1 MRTWLPLSMIG
12 LALAGPAA
20 GPANAQGVPTFDLRL
35 FAERQAILDQT
46 DQDLALQQD
55 RLTREE
61 ELAEIERQQLASL
74 EGLMD
79 AMSLGSGDVAG
90 TVAGLEAGQGAVED
104 VESAAASLYAPE
116 DNNPAAARMF
126 GDAREGIEELII
138 RAARH
143 TYSLPG
149 VSRAGLSLV
158 QWRCLLQALIW
169 QESRFQIGAR
179 SPVGAFGLTQIMP
192 GTAGDLGIYPAYYD
206 DPWLQVTGGARYLAQ
221 MLNMFDGNIIHA
233 LAAYNA
239 GPGNVQN
246 YGGVPPF
253 AETQHYVV
261 VIPQQYNSYLAAVGG
276 IDALGTIDPVLLANA
291 SFSLSAHGAGV
302 YGDYSLVSVRAAALR
317 VQDIIT
323 RIGETEDL
331 HEAIALNTYA
341 RAELAQLK
349 AQLTYLTTKSSH
361 ILDSRGTHDGK
372 KTLTEAEIDRVV
384 RRFENQWGERHSP
397 KLGHTSHLLMAFP
410 VGTSGEE
417 VRAITEAVC
426 ERFFQGEGS
435 QFDYIA
441 AIHQDRAHPHAHI
454 VLNRRSKDGEMFFL
468 GKDHHFNY
476 DAFRVAMVEAAQ
488 VHGIRLEATRRL
500 DRGVTTYR
508 AEIDEVY
515 KARDEGHPPVERQ
528 RTGADLAAALETVAR
543 NALTYRGL
551 AAEASRSN
559 FEDVAEALERP
570 GALGTAV
577 LVDRSADTGGC
588 DSPEKC
594 LEVIPAPTRQLK
606 KLTISYQ

>member
-12 LALAGPAA
+12 LALAVPHVGTAV
-20 GPANAQGVPTFDLRL
+20 AQGVPTFDLRL
-35 FAERQAILDQT
+35 FAERQAIVEQT
-46 DQDLALQQD
+46 DRDLALQQD

-79 AMSLGSGDVAG
+79 AVSLGSGDVAG
-90 TVAGLEAGQGAVED
+90 TVAGLEAGQGVVQGSGGD
-104 VESAAASLYAPE
+104 IESAAASLYAPE

-126 GDAREGIEELII
+126 GDAREGVEELII

-143 TYSLPG
+143 THSLPG

-221 MLNMFDGNIIHA
+221 MLNMFDGNVIHA

-239 GPGNVQN
+239 GPGRVQQ
-246 YGGVPPF
+246 YSGVPPF

-261 VIPQQYNSYLAAVGG
+261 VIPQQYNRYLAAVGG

-302 YGDYSLVSVRAAALR
+302 YGDYSLVSVQAAALR
-317 VQDIIT
+317 VQDIIR

-341 RAELAQLK
+341 RAELARLVAIRTRIKAAHTQPLSEEQL
-349 AQLTYLTTKSSH
+349 A
-361 ILDSRGTHDGK
+361 
-372 KTLTEAEIDRVV
+372 
-384 RRFENQWGERHSP
+384 
-397 KLGHTSHLLMAFP
+397 MA
-410 VGTSGEE
+410 
-417 VRAITEAVC
+417 
-426 ERFFQGEGS
+426 
-435 QFDYIA
+435 
-441 AIHQDRAHPHAHI
+441 
-454 VLNRRSKDGEMFFL
+454 
-468 GKDHHFNY
+468 
-476 DAFRVAMVEAAQ
+476 AAQ
-488 VHGIRLEATRRL
+488 A
-500 DRGVTTYR
+500 
-508 AEIDEVY
+508 A
-515 KARDEGHPPVERQ
+515 ERQ
-528 RTGADLAAALETVAR
+528 FMNFTLESLR
-543 NALTYRGL
+543 
-551 AAEASRSN
+551 
-559 FEDVAEALERP
+559 
-570 GALGTAV
+570 
-577 LVDRSADTGGC
+577 
-588 DSPEKC
+588 
-594 LEVIPAPTRQLK
+594 
-606 KLTISYQ
+606 

>member
-12 LALAGPAA
+12 FALAAPAA
-20 GPANAQGVPTFDLRL
+20 GPSVAQGVPTFDLRL
-35 FAERQAILDQT
+35 FAERQAILEQT
-46 DQDLALQQD
+46 DRDLTLQQD
-55 RLTREE
+55 RLSREE

-90 TVAGLEAGQGAVED
+90 TVAGLEAGQGAIND

-116 DNNPAAARMF
+116 DTNPAAARMF

-138 RAARH
+138 RAARDTH
-143 TYSLPG
+143 SLSG
-149 VSRAGLSLV
+149 VGRAGLSLV

-206 DPWLQVTGGARYLAQ
+206 DPYLQVTGGARYLAQ

-239 GPGNVQN
+239 GPGNVQD

-341 RAELAQLK
+341 RAELARLVAIRTRIK
-349 AQLTYLTTKSSH
+349 AA
-361 ILDSRGTHDGK
+361 R
-372 KTLTEAEIDRVV
+372 TEPLSAE
-384 RRFENQWGERHSP
+384 Q
-397 KLGHTSHLLMAFP
+397 
-410 VGTSGEE
+410 
-417 VRAITEAVC
+417 
-426 ERFFQGEGS
+426 
-435 QFDYIA
+435 IA
-441 AIHQDRAHPHAHI
+441 
-454 VLNRRSKDGEMFFL
+454 
-468 GKDHHFNY
+468 
-476 DAFRVAMVEAAQ
+476 
-488 VHGIRLEATRRL
+488 
-500 DRGVTTYR
+500 
-508 AEIDEVY
+508 
-515 KARDEGHPPVERQ
+515 
-528 RTGADLAAALETVAR
+528 LAAAQ
-543 NALTYRGL
+543 
-551 AAEASRSN
+551 AAERQYMDFSQ
-559 FEDVAEALERP
+559 EDLR
-570 GALGTAV
+570 
-577 LVDRSADTGGC
+577 
-588 DSPEKC
+588 
-594 LEVIPAPTRQLK
+594 
-606 KLTISYQ
+606 

>member
-12 LALAGPAA
+12 LALAVPHVGTAV
-20 GPANAQGVPTFDLRL
+20 AQGVPTFDLRL
-35 FAERQAILDQT
+35 FAERQAIVEQT
-46 DQDLALQQD
+46 DRDLALQQD

-79 AMSLGSGDVAG
+79 AVSLGSGDVAG
-90 TVAGLEAGQGAVED
+90 TVAGLEAGQGVVQGSGGD
-104 VESAAASLYAPE
+104 IESAAASLYAPE

-126 GDAREGIEELII
+126 GDAREGVEELII

-143 TYSLPG
+143 THSLPG
-149 VSRAGLSLV
+149 MSRAGLSLV

-221 MLNMFDGNIIHA
+221 MLNMFDGNVIHA

-239 GPGNVQN
+239 GPGRVQQ
-246 YGGVPPF
+246 YSGVPPF

-261 VIPQQYNSYLAAVGG
+261 VIPQQYNRYLAAVGG

-341 RAELAQLK
+341 RAELARLVAIRTRIKAAHTQPLSEEQL
-349 AQLTYLTTKSSH
+349 A
-361 ILDSRGTHDGK
+361 
-372 KTLTEAEIDRVV
+372 
-384 RRFENQWGERHSP
+384 
-397 KLGHTSHLLMAFP
+397 MA
-410 VGTSGEE
+410 
-417 VRAITEAVC
+417 
-426 ERFFQGEGS
+426 
-435 QFDYIA
+435 
-441 AIHQDRAHPHAHI
+441 
-454 VLNRRSKDGEMFFL
+454 
-468 GKDHHFNY
+468 
-476 DAFRVAMVEAAQ
+476 AAQ
-488 VHGIRLEATRRL
+488 A
-500 DRGVTTYR
+500 
-508 AEIDEVY
+508 A
-515 KARDEGHPPVERQ
+515 ERQ
-528 RTGADLAAALETVAR
+528 YMDFTQETLR
-543 NALTYRGL
+543 
-551 AAEASRSN
+551 
-559 FEDVAEALERP
+559 
-570 GALGTAV
+570 
-577 LVDRSADTGGC
+577 
-588 DSPEKC
+588 
-594 LEVIPAPTRQLK
+594 
-606 KLTISYQ
+606 